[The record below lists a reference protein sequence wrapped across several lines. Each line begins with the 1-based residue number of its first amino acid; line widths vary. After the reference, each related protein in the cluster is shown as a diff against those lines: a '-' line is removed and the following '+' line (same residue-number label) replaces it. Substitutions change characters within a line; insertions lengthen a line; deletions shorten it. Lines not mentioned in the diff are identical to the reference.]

1 MNAEIAFGEVQ
12 FYFIFKDDDQDE
24 NPIVYAIISVYSPP
38 DEAMLEDSYHALY
51 ACSYL
56 GQENIVCAPITSI
69 ISVVSMQP
77 LPRLDGDPENLWFV
91 VEKSGLED
99 AQLFGYEAEN

>member
-1 MNAEIAFGEVQ
+1 MQ
-12 FYFIFKDDDQDE
+12 FYFIDKDDDPEE
-24 NPIVYAIISVYSPP
+24 NFVVYAVISAYSPP
-38 DEAMLEDSYHALY
+38 DEAMLEESYHALY

-56 GQENIVCAPITSI
+56 GQENIVCVPFTSI

-77 LPRLDGDPENLWFV
+77 LPRLDNDPENLWFV

-99 AQLFGYEAEN
+99 AQLFGYEAED